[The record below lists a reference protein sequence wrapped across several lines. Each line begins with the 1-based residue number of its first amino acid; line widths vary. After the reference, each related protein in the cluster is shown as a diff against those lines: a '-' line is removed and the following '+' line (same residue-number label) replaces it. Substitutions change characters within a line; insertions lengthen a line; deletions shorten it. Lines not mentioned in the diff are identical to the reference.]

1 MAETEDKA
9 PEVAVDRK
17 QRSRTCLELRGFLVP
32 KKGQNGAASLS
43 LGNSSEVVE
52 AKAVGLR

>member
-9 PEVAVDRK
+9 PEVAVDRI
-17 QRSRTCLELRGFLVP
+17 QRSRRCLELRGFLVP
-32 KKGQNGAASLS
+32 KKGQKGAASLS